1 MEAANE
7 MALVPIEKR
16 ALAEFDITPQAV
28 AERVAEFADLHVVPG
43 DSKSYKQVKSAYMVL
58 VHLRNDVDK
67 RRKKLGEDAREWINA
82 TGKAAKELIAPTTP
96 LEGRF
101 KAELDAEDARIEAE
115 KAEKI
120 RIERER
126 VEGIRAKIEALRQ
139 FAVIKPTMTA
149 AQITDLM
156 DNVADII
163 IDEQIFMEFREEAEK
178 VRSETWETLEK
189 LEKER
194 SEWEQEQAS
203 AKAEAERLEKQRQ
216 EQEAERKRLEAIQ
229 KEADEKA
236 RKEREALEA
245 ERRKIEAEKKAL
257 EDAKRAEKEKQERAE
272 FERRAREE
280 AKARAE
286 AEAKANV
293 EREAREAAERAEKE
307 RIEKERQDALAPDK
321 EKLRNWAK
329 SLLDMSGPILSDD
342 ASRLIASN
350 ALSMIR
356 EAGRNIFAETEA
368 L

>member
-1 MEAANE
+1 MSEQIGVVKYDVTDSAIAKMEAEYMQLAIANLE
-7 MALVPIEKR
+7 DKEGFQRVHEARMVVKNHRVAVEKKRKELNADALKWQRLVNSEAKRITEKLEPIE
-16 ALAEFDITPQAV
+16 T
-28 AERVAEFADLHVVPG
+28 
-43 DSKSYKQVKSAYMVL
+43 
-58 VHLRNDVDK
+58 HLFTEEN
-67 RRKKLGEDAREWINA
+67 
-82 TGKAAKELIAPTTP
+82 
-96 LEGRF
+96 
-101 KAELDAEDARIEAE
+101 RIEAE
-115 KAEKI
+115 KEKIRAEKE

-286 AEAKANV
+286 AEAKEKV
-293 EREAREAAERAEKE
+293 EREAREAAERAEME
-307 RIEKERQDALAPDK
+307 RIAKARQAAIAPDK
-321 EKLRNWAK
+321 EKLLAWTETFNDTNNPAPT
-329 SLLDMSGPILSDD
+329 LTTEEAEDILND
-342 ASRLIASN
+342 ALGEIEIILQDVQEKAR
-350 ALSMIR
+350 AL
-356 EAGRNIFAETEA
+356 
-368 L
+368 